1 VRDPH
6 GPLRVLLADDHL
18 VVRTGLRHLIESD
31 PDFIVVGEADNG
43 HDMLA
48 KAIALQPDLLVL
60 DVSMPRKSGIEA
72 LRELGDTVSGMR
84 TLIFTAAI
92 DRSGMLTAIQL
103 GARGIV
109 LKTAASDVLLDAL
122 RAVAAGD
129 YWLDRSRA
137 SNFLDVTRS
146 LTGPSAPEADT
157 YGLTDRQREIVAAVV
172 EGLNNR
178 EIAERLRI
186 SEHTV
191 KHHLTQ
197 AFNKTG
203 VSTRLELALLATQ
216 HGLVPI

>member
-1 VRDPH
+1 MSDGRA
-6 GPLRVLLADDHL
+6 LRVLLADDHL

-31 PDFIVVGEADNG
+31 PNFIVVGEADNG

-48 KAIALQPDLLVL
+48 KAIALKPDLLVL

-72 LRELGDTVSGMR
+72 LRELGNTVPGMR

-92 DRSGMLTAIQL
+92 DRAGMLTAVQL
-103 GARGIV
+103 GARGVV

-122 RAVAAGD
+122 NAVAAGD
-129 YWLDRSRA
+129 YWLDRNRVT
-137 SNFLDVTRS
+137 NFVDVTRR
-146 LTGPSAPEADT
+146 LTGPSTPEADA
-157 YGLTDRQREIVAAVV
+157 YGLTERQREIVQAVV